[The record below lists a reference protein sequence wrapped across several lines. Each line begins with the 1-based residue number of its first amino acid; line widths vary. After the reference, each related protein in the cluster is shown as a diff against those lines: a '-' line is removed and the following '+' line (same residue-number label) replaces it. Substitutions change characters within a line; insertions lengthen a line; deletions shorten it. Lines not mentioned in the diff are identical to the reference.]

1 VASEASQLA
10 LVPQMQL
17 LPVLDGLITTCVSS
31 GALFEKQAKK
41 THRRMTR
48 MQSAT
53 PIHEAAATR
62 SDGAQDEAAKLQ
74 DLLVTDQQEQI
85 PLRETSAGQV
95 PLQLFPPR
103 EPRPPSSSRP
113 FTAPHPMSLKTSARS
128 VAMVQKV
135 LRELSGRDGNDQPS
149 LSNFVRE
156 GIALQHSILQEIRGR
171 SETMDE
177 QRRAQAASS
186 LAWSRRSDE
195 IMDNMAVLEGVAKE
209 LSQKADAHVAELV
222 ERQAQREKELV
233 KVAAKAQR
241 DARLLMDRTAA
252 QIELMRHATQTVVR
266 YCPISRN
273 CILMHPNHSA
283 TRRLNC

>member
-1 VASEASQLA
+1 MA
-10 LVPQMQL
+10 
-17 LPVLDGLITTCVSS
+17 
-31 GALFEKQAKK
+31 
-41 THRRMTR
+41 R

-53 PIHEAAATR
+53 PIHDAATR
-62 SDGAQDEAAKLQ
+62 SDGVQDESAKRQ
-74 DLLVTDQQEQI
+74 NSLVSDQQEQI
-85 PLRETSAGQV
+85 QLRETCSGQV

-103 EPRPPSSSRP
+103 VPRPPSSSRP
-113 FTAPHPMSLKTSARS
+113 STAPHPMSLKTSARS

-135 LRELSGRDGNDQPS
+135 LRDLSGRDGNDEPT
-149 LSNFVRE
+149 LSKFVRE

-177 QRRAQAASS
+177 QRRAQAATS

-222 ERQAQREKELV
+222 ERQAEREKELA
-233 KVAAKAQR
+233 KVAAKAKA
-241 DARLLMDRTAA
+241 DARLLMERTAA
-252 QIELMRHATQTVVR
+252 QIELMRHATHTVVR

-273 CILMHPNHSA
+273 CIFTHPKHSA
-283 TRRLNC
+283 TRRLNCWSSAF